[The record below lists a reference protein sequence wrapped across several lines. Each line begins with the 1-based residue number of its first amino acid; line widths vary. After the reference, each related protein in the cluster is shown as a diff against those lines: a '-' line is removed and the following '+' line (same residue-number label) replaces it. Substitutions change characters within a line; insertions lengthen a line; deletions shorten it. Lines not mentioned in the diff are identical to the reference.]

1 MANIILNKVAF
12 EKAVA
17 NIVDVDMGIQDLLF
31 PKQPPKATKFIKY
44 DTVNVEGIA
53 PEYND
58 FKNTPVVVQNDG
70 FDRIT
75 VAPVNYSLAKHKED
89 IDLEVAEFG
98 VTPEDA
104 NYATERE
111 RQALNGVGRLK
122 LNVQVGIKAMIY
134 EAMTTGKIAKAY
146 QGKEGREDIVFNI
159 PIGNKFEND
168 GTTYKYWDDNDS
180 TPLDDIKRVYDAML
194 IKPEMVIM
202 GSSEYSLFYDNK
214 QVMDATNSSTGTKRN
229 FIVSESNSKKKFK
242 MMGTIHYKG
251 MTIDVYVESQT
262 RLLSDK
268 TTRVPYMPE
277 KMVVFASQ
285 GGSTTEFG
293 GIPTVSKAKG
303 VFRIARE
310 ELIGEFI
317 ETKPPVSHDIVYQ
330 TAPLTLIKNGE
341 MFATLKT
348 RA

>member
-1 MANIILNKVAF
+1 MPNIILNKVAF
-12 EKAVA
+12 DKALM
-17 NIVDVDMGIQDLLF
+17 NIVDVDMGIQTLLF
-31 PKQPPKATKFIKY
+31 PKQPAKAGKFIKY

-58 FKNTPVVVQNDG
+58 FKNTPIVVQNDG
-70 FDRIT
+70 FDRVT
-75 VAPVNYSLAKHKED
+75 VAPINYNLAKHKED

-98 VTPEDA
+98 VTPEDKD
-104 NYATERE
+104 YATVRE
-111 RQALNGVGRLK
+111 RIALNGVGRLK
-122 LNVQVGIKAMIY
+122 LNVAVGTKAMIY
-134 EAMTTGKIAKAY
+134 EAMTTGKIANGY
-146 QGKEGREDIVFNI
+146 QGKEGREDIIFNI
-159 PIGNKFEND
+159 PVGNKFEND
-168 GTTYKYWDDNDS
+168 GTTYKYWDDADS
-180 TPLDDIKRVYDAML
+180 KPLDDIKRVYDAML

-202 GSSEYSLFYDNK
+202 GDAEYSLFYDNS
-214 QVMDATNSSTGTKRN
+214 QVMDATNHSTGTKRN
-229 FIVSESNSKKKFK
+229 FIASEDENKKKFR
-242 MMGTIHYKG
+242 MMGTITYKG
-251 MTIDVYVESQT
+251 MTIDVYVEKQT

-277 KMVVFASQ
+277 KMVCFASQ

-303 VFRIARE
+303 VFRVARE
-310 ELIGEFI
+310 ELVGEFI

-341 MFATLKT
+341 MFGILKT